1 MVEIPIGLAFTAGML
16 AVVNPCGFAL
26 LPAYASML
34 VLGDETSRRT
44 VAVGRALTFAAA
56 MTAGFA
62 VVFGVFGLL
71 LASVAGVVQE
81 RLPWFTV
88 VLGVVLAAAGAWS
101 LAGRALPGV
110 RIGTGRGP
118 ALTRSVPS
126 MAAFGVAFAVAS
138 LGCTIGPFLVT
149 VVATFRAGS
158 VAEGVAVF
166 AAYALGMGLVVGAVS
181 LAVALARTSV
191 VTRLRRTGRLAG
203 RLGGL
208 LLVVAGL
215 YVGYYG
221 WYELRVLRGGAVDD
235 PVIAAGAAVQRWLAG
250 GLDRAGAPGV
260 AVVFTLL
267 LAVPLVRRVRRRAAP
282 PGQGPPQ

>member
-110 RIGTGRGP
+110 RIGTRRGP
-118 ALTRSVPS
+118 ALTRSGPT
-126 MAAFGVAFAVAS
+126 MAAFGV
-138 LGCTIGPFLVT
+138 
-149 VVATFRAGS
+149 
-158 VAEGVAVF
+158 VF
-166 AAYALGMGLVVGAVS
+166 AAYALGLGLVVGAVS

-250 GLDRAGAPGV
+250 GLDRAGAAGV